1 MAPPRKEFRLGHG
14 TAKVNAER
22 AAKRADSGSAPPRV
36 EGFTYGVPQPKPDSR
51 WHPNAQAWYRSLA
64 LTDVSS
70 VYQPADWMLAYVAAE
85 VLDRLYTYGFS
96 AGLVKEWAAMADR
109 LHAPRIDLL
118 GADATPEAEPV
129 DPDEE
134 AAEAAI
140 LDIRRNLK
148 AVD

>member
-1 MAPPRKEFRLGHG
+1 MAPPRKDFRLGHG
-14 TAKVNAER
+14 TARINAER
-22 AAKRADSGSAPPRV
+22 AAQRAERSTAPPRV
-36 EGFTYGVPQPKPDSR
+36 EGFTYGHPQPKVDSR

-85 VLDRLYTYGFS
+85 VLDRLYKYGFS

-109 LHAPRIDLL
+109 LHAPRFDLL
-118 GADATPEAEPV
+118 GAGEVTAEPA

-134 AAEAAI
+134 EADAAI

-148 AVD
+148 VVE